1 LRGATFVTILSGE
14 EVDMLT
20 LALVAAGVVL
30 AMKLGRKR
38 HLRLH
43 C

>member
-1 LRGATFVTILSGE
+1 LRGHRFVAILSAE

-20 LALVAAGVVL
+20 LALVAAGVAL

-38 HLRLH
+38 HWH